1 MTKVSVIIPVCGKAE
16 HLSECLQSL
25 RCQTLKDIEILCVY
39 GGEDQSCYREMLRQ
53 YMDEDERIYATG
65 ISAADCGKALNT
77 GIEDAVGEY
86 VGFMFPDD
94 HASLD
99 FYENCYRAAE
109 ENEADFVRTDFY
121 RVSAEKTRDVKQIY
135 CRISEDSEDYNKV
148 IDPEENQK
156 ALYYLPDVGCG
167 IYRKS
172 FLREHDIRFHEA
184 SGDTIRDEGF
194 FFQTCVFGKR
204 AVLLDKAGYYRRDG
218 ESDCAAADPDKVY
231 AADIEYDF
239 IRDVLMDHP
248 GVWGKVNRIYWKKR
262 FIDTLA
268 ALDRTAPEFR
278 KEYCRNMSRELNAA
292 QKDRLIR
299 YEDYGEKYWPQMQLI
314 LKDPDTFAVSTLG
327 LVEIPKVEEDYVVN
341 IRKLQQD
348 SKRLQE
354 VLNSTSYK
362 LGFKLTSLPRRI
374 KEHLKNR

>member
-1 MTKVSVIIPVCGKAE
+1 MTKVSIIVPVCGKAE

-39 GGEDQSCYREMLRQ
+39 GGEDQSCYREMFRQ
-53 YMDEDERIYATG
+53 YMDEDERIYATE
-65 ISAADCGKALNT
+65 ISAADCGRALNT
-77 GIEDAVGEY
+77 GIENAIGEY

-94 HASLD
+94 HAALD

-109 ENEADFVRTDFY
+109 ENEADFVRADFY
-121 RVSAEKTRDVKQIY
+121 RVSVEGTKDVRQTY
-135 CRISEDSEDYNKV
+135 CRLSEDTEDYNKV
-148 IDPEENQK
+148 FAPEETAK
-156 ALYYLPDVGCG
+156 ALYHLPEIACG

-172 FLREHDIRFHEA
+172 FLREHDIRFHENA
-184 SGDTIRDEGF
+184 GDAVRDEGF
-194 FFQTCVFGKR
+194 FFQSCVFGKR
-204 AVLLDKAGYYRRDG
+204 AMLLDKAGYYKRGG
-218 ESDCAAADPDKVY
+218 ESDCVTVEPAKVY

-248 GVWGKVNRIYWKKR
+248 GVWEKVTRIYWKKR

-299 YEDYGEKYWPQMQLI
+299 YEDYGEKYWPQMQMI
-314 LKDPDTFAVSTLG
+314 LKDPDTFAVSSLG

-341 IRKLQQD
+341 INKLKQD